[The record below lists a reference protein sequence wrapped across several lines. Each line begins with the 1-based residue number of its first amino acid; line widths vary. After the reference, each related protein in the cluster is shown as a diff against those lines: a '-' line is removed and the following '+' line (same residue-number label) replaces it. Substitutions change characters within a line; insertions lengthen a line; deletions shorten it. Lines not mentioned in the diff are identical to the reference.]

1 VIVSTIILELSPRPT
16 EIIMTFLTTNPDLPV
31 CERTAHAFEHAPVAE
46 RGQGGRLDRRPE
58 GQGNLDR
65 VAGQKPR
72 TDSGAGP

>member
-1 VIVSTIILELSPRPT
+1 
-16 EIIMTFLTTNPDLPV
+16 MTFQTTNPELPV
-31 CERTAHAFEHAPVAE
+31 RERAVHTFGCVPAVK